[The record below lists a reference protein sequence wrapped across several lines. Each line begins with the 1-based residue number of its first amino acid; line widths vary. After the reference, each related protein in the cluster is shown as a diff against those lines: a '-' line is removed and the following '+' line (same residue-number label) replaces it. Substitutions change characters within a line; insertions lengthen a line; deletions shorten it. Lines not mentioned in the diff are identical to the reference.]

1 MLIPFGFLASAGG
14 AAGSYELISTTLLG
28 STTASVTFTNGGA
41 WAGYKHL
48 QVRVTGRIA
57 TAAGTGGVDWCLR
70 FNGNASEI
78 YAFHYLNGN
87 GSTVTSFGAGTQNKI
102 VFIASMPSATLAA
115 GIYNAAVID
124 ILDFAGT
131 KNKTVRSFVGTPGNN
146 WVALNSG
153 LWESTAALTSLTF
166 FDTSAL
172 NFAAGS
178 RFSLYGIKG

>member
-14 AAGSYELISTTLLG
+14 AAGAYELISTTLLA

-57 TAAGTGGVDWCLR
+57 TATGTNGAEWDMR
-70 FNGNASEI
+70 FNDDASEV

-87 GSTVTSFGAGTQNKI
+87 GSTVTSYGAGTQNRI
-102 VFIASMPSATLAA
+102 AFLASMPSATLAA

-131 KNKTVRSFVGTPGNN
+131 KNKTVRSFIGSPGNN

-153 LWESTAALTSLTF
+153 LWGSTAAVTSIKF
-166 FDTSAL
+166 FDTNAWS
-172 NFAAGS
+172 FAAGS